1 MESGYY
7 PAGAEFDTSA
17 PWNQNSLPEKEI
29 EVMVSITLSKPVK
42 ISVDDYSIN
51 VDETEDGQYLQYDFS
66 DCNLEEAVKNQIA
79 LPQDLAEYID
89 NILKYDEP
97 FKGANIPKHLKDAI
111 EDCKGWNVDD
121 YEIILE

>member
-17 PWNQNSLPEKEI
+17 PWNQNSMPKKEI
-29 EVMVSITLSKPVK
+29 EVTISVTLSKTMK
-42 ISVDDYSIN
+42 IEVDDYDIE
-51 VDETEDGQYLQYDFS
+51 VDADEDGKYLEYDFS

-89 NILKYDEP
+89 NTLKYDEP
-97 FKGANIPKHLKDAI
+97 FKGVNIPKHFKDAV
-111 EDCKGWNVDD
+111 EDCKGWNVDEMECVLD
-121 YEIILE
+121 